1 MRWFLVPL
9 LAAVIGVPGAGAAQA
24 AADPGRVAAPSAVVL
39 VERLTTDEALAATRA
54 NRPEVA
60 GFVSTLPVQQ
70 PLASRVLSLA
80 AGRRVDAMDALEADP
95 AAGSG
100 LPGPATVE
108 RIRADNP
115 AARFGRLP
123 PTEVRTA
130 PGMEAAGLFALG
142 PSSEERRVGK
152 ECRSRW

>member
-1 MRWFLVPL
+1 MR
-9 LAAVIGVPGAGAAQA
+9 GCAGCLCRCWRRFSPCRA
-24 AADPGRVAAPSAVVL
+24 PGRPRP
-39 VERLTTDEALAATRA
+39 RLTTDEALAATRA

-80 AGRRVDAMDALEADP
+80 AGRRVDAMDVLEAEP

-115 AARFGRLP
+115 GARFGRLP
-123 PTEVRTA
+123 PTRVLTA
-130 PGMEAAGLFALG
+130 PGLEVAGLFALG
-142 PSSEERRVGK
+142 ASGPAPAPGSLPQGQPVR
-152 ECRSRW
+152 